1 MSDRDR
7 RGSGLGPGEGGRSD
21 PLLAA
26 APALFVL
33 LWSTGFV
40 GAKLGLPYAEPLTFL
55 ALRFAIVAV
64 LFAAICL
71 LWRAPWPDSP
81 RAVWH
86 IAVAGVLVH
95 AGYLSGVFGAMN
107 LGMNAGLVSLIA
119 GLQPLLVALV
129 AAPLLGERM
138 RPAQWLG
145 TALGVTGVV
154 LVLGP
159 VAFGA
164 GPAGVGAASLALSV
178 LALAGITA
186 GTLYQQRYAAR
197 MDLRSG
203 SLIQFT
209 AATLVVLPFAW
220 ATESMQVRWS
230 AEFVFALAWLVA
242 VLSFG
247 AITLLQLLIRRGA
260 ALRVSSL
267 FYLTP
272 ACTALLA
279 WLLFDERLGAA
290 AIAGLAVAALG
301 VALVN
306 RPAA

>member
-7 RGSGLGPGEGGRSD
+7 RGSGLGPGDGGRSA
-21 PLLAA
+21 LLPAA

-33 LWSTGFV
+33 LWSTGFI

-55 ALRFAIVAV
+55 ALRFAIVAALLAV
-64 LFAAICL
+64 ICL

-81 RAVWH
+81 RAVLH

-95 AGYLSGVFGAMN
+95 ACYLSGVFGAMS

-119 GLQPLLVALV
+119 GLQPLLVALAV
-129 AAPLLGERM
+129 APLLGERM
-138 RPAQWLG
+138 RPVQWLG
-145 TALGVTGVV
+145 TALGLAGVV

-164 GPAGVGAASLALSV
+164 GPAGVGAASLALAV

-186 GTLYQQRYAAR
+186 GTLYQQRHAAR

-203 SLIQFT
+203 SLIQFV

-230 AEFVFALAWLVA
+230 AEFTFALAWLVL
-242 VLSFG
+242 VLSLG

-290 AIAGLAVAALG
+290 AIAGIAVAALG

-306 RPAA
+306 RPGA